1 LVSFYSS
8 ISFLVLFNLFKLPFN
23 SFYNSLS
30 GRLEGFRKIL
40 LLLVYHDMD
49 LTREILKTFKRFLE
63 IRRQGELQ
71 SVAGGLGLSGGAAS
85 HMRKSISVSSFGEFA
100 RQKIGSVGR
109 LLFTEFHKMFSQTGN
124 VPLDRHDSNEQA
136 RPSSVSSNILL
147 SILF

>member
-1 LVSFYSS
+1 M
-8 ISFLVLFNLFKLPFN
+8 LFV
-23 SFYNSLS
+23 

-71 SVAGGLGLSGGAAS
+71 TIAGGLAGSAAS

-109 LLFTEFHKMFSQTGN
+109 LLFTEFHKMFVTQTGG
-124 VPLDRHDSNEQA
+124 VPLERHPGAEQP
-136 RPSSVSSNILL
+136 RPSSISSDIHF
-147 SILF
+147 LFIYLFIIYFIIIHFIIYIFITREL

>member
-1 LVSFYSS
+1 
-8 ISFLVLFNLFKLPFN
+8 
-23 SFYNSLS
+23 
-30 GRLEGFRKIL
+30 
-40 LLLVYHDMD
+40 MD

-71 SVAGGLGLSGGAAS
+71 TIAGGLGIAGGAAS

-124 VPLDRHDSNEQA
+124 VPLDRHSGGEQA
-136 RPSSVSSNILL
+136 RPPSMSSNIHLFVLL
-147 SILF
+147 HLLL